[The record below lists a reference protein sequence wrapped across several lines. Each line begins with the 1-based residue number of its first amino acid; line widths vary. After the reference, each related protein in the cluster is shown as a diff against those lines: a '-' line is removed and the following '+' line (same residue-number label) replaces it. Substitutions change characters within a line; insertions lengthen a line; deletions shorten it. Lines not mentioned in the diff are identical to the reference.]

1 MSEATSYKDVTLAQI
16 NELIGRI
23 EYAHKNHLSLTQDD
37 YLLLLDALSS
47 LLHLQV
53 KIADHEITV
62 QKLRKLIGVVSTSE
76 RLKKTDRSSTGTS
89 NQRPPP
95 ERKKKATQQPKPV
108 VIHHDIQN
116 LSKADACDCGRGK
129 YYKFDPASFIR
140 IRGCAPFQA
149 EKHIMSQLRCNA
161 CGCVKTAKLPEEVTK
176 DGDADQKYGY
186 SARSMMVL
194 FKYNFGIPF
203 YRQMT
208 IQGVFGF
215 TIPTATIFDQC
226 EKVEQAIG
234 LVFYRLLALSANARQ
249 FLGDDTRHLVIDKN
263 SLDKKSYRSDASK
276 ERTGLFTS
284 GMIAKLFTNHSVI
297 LFKTNIGNS
306 GEFLQEILE
315 KRTCKEVPLLMS
327 DALSHNQPESAKVV
341 KTLCNVHARRNF
353 YELLDQYPEEITWV
367 LNIYAVIWK
376 TEKATL
382 GFSSAKR
389 LELHRKDSLPVMEQL
404 LYWCQ
409 RSLKQRSPLEKYAD
423 VESYIPTRVEENSR
437 LGKAMKYFINHYEG
451 LSAFCRIENA
461 EVDNNEMER
470 ALKLIVLGRK
480 NFYFYKTQ
488 TGASISDRLSSLIA
502 TAMQYNINIFNYL
515 TWLQRHQKHLSK
527 NIDYFLPWFFSEEK
541 FLLTE
546 LQLLAELKTEPIT
559 KAA

>member
-1 MSEATSYKDVTLAQI
+1 MSEATCYKDVTLDQI
-16 NELIGRI
+16 HELIQRI

-47 LLHLQV
+47 LLHLQA
-53 KIADHEITV
+53 KISDHEITV

-76 RLKKTDRSSTGTS
+76 RLKKTDASAIGAKDK
-89 NQRPPP
+89 RPSQ
-95 ERKKKATQQPKPV
+95 ERNKKTTQQPKPV
-108 VIHHDIQN
+108 VIHHEIQDV
-116 LSKADACDCGRGK
+116 SKADGCDCGRGK

-161 CGCVKTAKLPEEVTK
+161 CGCVKTAELPEEVTK

-186 SARSMMVL
+186 SARAMMVL

-226 EKVEQAIG
+226 EKVEQAIA
-234 LVFYRLLALSANARQ
+234 LIFYRLLTLSANANQ
-249 FLGDDTRHLVIDKN
+249 FLGDDTRHLVIDK
-263 SLDKKSYRSDASK
+263 SSFDKKSYRSDASK

-284 GMIAKLFTNHSVI
+284 GMIAKLSTNHSVI

-315 KRTCKEVPLLMS
+315 KRTCKEIPLLMS
-327 DALSHNQPESAKVV
+327 DALSHNQPESAQVV

-353 YELLDQYPEEITWV
+353 HELLDQYPKEIGWV
-367 LNIYAVIWK
+367 LNIYAVIWQV
-376 TEKATL
+376 EKSTL
-382 GFSSAKR
+382 GFSASKR
-389 LELHRKDSLPVMEQL
+389 LESHCKYSFPVMEKL
-404 LYWCQ
+404 RYWCQ
-409 RSLKQRSPLEKYAD
+409 RSLKQRDALEEYAE
-423 VESYIPTRVEENSR
+423 VEDFIPTRVEENSR

-451 LSAFCRIENA
+451 LNAFCRIENA
-461 EVDNNEMER
+461 QVDNNEMER

-488 TGASISDRLSSLIA
+488 TGASISDRLTSLIA

-527 NIDYFLPWFFSEEK
+527 NIDYFLPWYFSDEK

-546 LQLLAELKTEPIT
+546 LQLLAELKTEPIP
-559 KAA
+559 KVA

>member
-1 MSEATSYKDVTLAQI
+1 MSEATYYKDVTLDQI

-53 KIADHEITV
+53 KIADHAITV

-76 RLKKTDRSSTGTS
+76 RLKKNEVSATGTK
-89 NQRPPP
+89 NKRPPQ
-95 ERKKKATQQPKPV
+95 ERKKKTIQQPKPM
-108 VIHHDIQN
+108 VIHHEIQD

-149 EKHIMSQLRCNA
+149 EKHVMSQLRCNA
-161 CGCVKTAKLPEEVTK
+161 CSCIKTASLPEEVLA
-176 DGDADQKYGY
+176 DGDASQKYGY

-208 IQGVFGF
+208 LQGVFGF
-215 TIPTATIFDQC
+215 TIPAATIFDQC

-234 LVFYRLLALSANARQ
+234 LVFYRLLALSANASQ

-284 GMIAKLFTNHSVI
+284 GMIAKLPTHHSVI

-315 KRTCKEVPLLMS
+315 KRTCKEIPLLMS
-327 DALSHNQPESAKVV
+327 DALSHNQPETAKVV

-353 YELLDQYPEEITWV
+353 HELLDQYPQEITWV
-367 LNIYAVIWK
+367 LNVYAVIWQ

-382 GFSSAKR
+382 GFSSLKR
-389 LELHRKDSLPVMEQL
+389 LESHRKHSLPVMEKL
-404 LYWCQ
+404 RYWCQ
-409 RSLKQRSPLEKYAD
+409 RSLNQRDFLEDYAE
-423 VESYIPTRVEENSR
+423 VESFIPHRVEENSR

-451 LSAFCRIENA
+451 LSAFCRIANA
-461 EVDNNEMER
+461 ELDNNEMER

-488 TGASISDRLSSLIA
+488 TGASISDRLTSLIA

-541 FLLTE
+541 FALTE
-546 LQLLAELKTEPIT
+546 LQLLAELKTEPIP
-559 KAA
+559 KVA